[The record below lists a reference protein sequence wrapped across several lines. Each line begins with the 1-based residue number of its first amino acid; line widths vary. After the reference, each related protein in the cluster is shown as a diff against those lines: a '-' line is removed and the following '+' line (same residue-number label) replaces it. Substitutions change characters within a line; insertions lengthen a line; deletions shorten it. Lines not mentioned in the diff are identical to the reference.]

1 MTVATDKKIEPSD
14 AILMGLA
21 KETTSGSTNE
31 AFERLVNSLLQRRDG
46 LDPEIKVLLDR
57 PVDAA
62 GVMGNTLARVVGPVA
77 FLLEKHGILPSEFAE
92 GLRRFGPAEIPNP
105 AELSLL
111 KRFAELLVLA
121 TPTTKN

>member
-1 MTVATDKKIEPSD
+1 
-14 AILMGLA
+14 
-21 KETTSGSTNE
+21 
-31 AFERLVNSLLQRRDG
+31 
-46 LDPEIKVLLDR
+46 
-57 PVDAA
+57 
-62 GVMGNTLARVVGPVA
+62 MGNTLARVVGPVA